1 MLLAVTDVSRYTRL
15 MEEIFSALINC
26 IFIFGAHMKVYSG
39 FVDLSFKAAL
49 FDAWPDERKNELFTA
64 VLMFFMLWLI
74 LFCKASGLGR
84 GKRWAV
90 AIAGQRPTAARGN
103 RGGMQIQV
111 RRRPLTEGR
120 RLLVRSKT
128 FTLDVAASDSVAS
141 VKAQI
146 HEKEGIPP
154 EEQRLVFRGKLLK
167 DERTLQDYCVFKD
180 AELELL
186 GRVPGGMKATGGAPS
201 QPSPAGTPSDVAQV
215 SSERAPRP
223 QADPEQATP
232 VPTEAEIKEKITRIV
247 QDYKDAIQEANEA
260 VGREPTALGQQV
272 DKIRR
277 VVYNI
282 KNAVQ
287 EANAA
292 LGRESTGA
300 LGEQID
306 GLIVDLG
313 INLAPSRAAHAAGA
327 GANAARKDLVPSA
340 PSGRPGKG
348 AGKGTE
354 KLVDASEPTA
364 SGTAGTEVGERS
376 PAVSEPPKSGA
387 AEPEVDE
394 KKSAAEEVPDDEK
407 IDTSTRNFTLICKV
421 WRSKK
426 KKMETVTK

>member
-49 FDAWPDERKNELFTA
+49 FDAWLDERTNELFTA

-111 RRRPLTEGR
+111 RRPLTEGR

-154 EEQRLVFRGKLLK
+154 EEQCLVFRGKLLE

-186 GRVPGGMKATGGAPS
+186 GRVPGGMKATGGAPA
-201 QPSPAGTPSDVAQV
+201 QPSPAGTPSVVTQA
-215 SSERAPRP
+215 SSDRAPGP
-223 QADPEQATP
+223 QVDLEHAAPGPAEAT
-232 VPTEAEIKEKITRIV
+232 IKEKLARMAV
-247 QDYKDAIQEANEA
+247 EFRGAIQDARRIA
-260 VGREPTALGQQV
+260 GFEPSGTLEEIDTLLEKLIPELDGSLTP
-272 DKIRR
+272 DTTKI
-277 VVYNI
+277 
-282 KNAVQ
+282 
-287 EANAA
+287 
-292 LGRESTGA
+292 
-300 LGEQID
+300 
-306 GLIVDLG
+306 
-313 INLAPSRAAHAAGA
+313 AAGA
-327 GANAARKDLVPSA
+327 GLDAARKGTRDLLPSDAPTLSA
-340 PSGRPGKG
+340 PDGAPPPGRPQRMPSTKVR
-348 AGKGTE
+348 A
-354 KLVDASEPTA
+354 TA
-364 SGTAGTEVGERS
+364 DTNFFVVRAVQNFLEGEIGNLIWETLRC
-376 PAVSEPPKSGA
+376 
-387 AEPEVDE
+387 
-394 KKSAAEEVPDDEK
+394 
-407 IDTSTRNFTLICKV
+407 TSVFF
-421 WRSKK
+421 
-426 KKMETVTK
+426 EADHQ

>member
-49 FDAWPDERKNELFTA
+49 FDAWLDERTNELFTA

-111 RRRPLTEGR
+111 RRPLTEGR

-154 EEQRLVFRGKLLK
+154 EEQCLVFRGKLLE

-186 GRVPGGMKATGGAPS
+186 GRVPGGMFGCCSRDRAAALASVVPSPSEGAPS
-201 QPSPAGTPSDVAQV
+201 GQPQ
-215 SSERAPRP
+215 
-223 QADPEQATP
+223 
-232 VPTEAEIKEKITRIV
+232 
-247 QDYKDAIQEANEA
+247 QEAF
-260 VGREPTALGQQV
+260 T
-272 DKIRR
+272 
-277 VVYNI
+277 
-282 KNAVQ
+282 
-287 EANAA
+287 
-292 LGRESTGA
+292 
-300 LGEQID
+300 
-306 GLIVDLG
+306 
-313 INLAPSRAAHAAGA
+313 
-327 GANAARKDLVPSA
+327 
-340 PSGRPGKG
+340 
-348 AGKGTE
+348 
-354 KLVDASEPTA
+354 
-364 SGTAGTEVGERS
+364 
-376 PAVSEPPKSGA
+376 
-387 AEPEVDE
+387 
-394 KKSAAEEVPDDEK
+394 EVPDA
-407 IDTSTRNFTLICKV
+407 L
-421 WRSKK
+421 
-426 KKMETVTK
+426 